1 MTSQNQ
7 APNQPSQDNQPH
19 KNRPLLEFG
28 PLILFFVTNYVAG
41 IFYGTAVLVVATIIA
56 LAISWHLDRRIPL
69 VPALGCVAVVFFGS
83 LTLLTEDEFFI
94 KIKPTVI
101 SALFAI
107 GLAIGQLMGRNPLKS
122 LLGSQMKMVDE
133 GWRRMTYIWMT
144 MFASTAVA
152 NEIAWRTLST
162 DGWVNFKVFGLTAL
176 SLVFAVMTVPVIQKF
191 QIDDEK

>member
-1 MTSQNQ
+1 MET
-7 APNQPSQDNQPH
+7 PNQDKQENKQH

-41 IFYGTAVLVVATIIA
+41 IFYGTAVLVIATIISLA
-56 LAISWHLDRRIPL
+56 LSWKLDKRIPL

-107 GLAIGQLMGRNPLKS
+107 GLAVGQLMGRNPLKS
-122 LLGSQMKMVDE
+122 LLGGQMKMVDE
-133 GWRRMTYIWMT
+133 GWHRMTYIWMA

-176 SLVFAVMTVPVIQKF
+176 SLAFAIMTVPVIQKF

>member
-1 MTSQNQ
+1 MQS
-7 APNQPSQDNQPH
+7 PNQDKQDNKQH

-41 IFYGTAVLVVATIIA
+41 IFYGTAVLVIATIISLA
-56 LAISWHLDRRIPL
+56 LSWKLDKRIPL

-122 LLGSQMKMVDE
+122 LLGGQMKMVDE
-133 GWRRMTYIWMT
+133 GWRRM
-144 MFASTAVA
+144 
-152 NEIAWRTLST
+152 LS
-162 DGWVNFKVFGLTAL
+162 VSNR
-176 SLVFAVMTVPVIQKF
+176 
-191 QIDDEK
+191 EKSYG